1 MAREAREEIKKIYKA
16 TPEIFLDKCIVYSIL
31 NLMIFY
37 KFRPD
42 VRKHIYMY
50 LDKFL
55 QQTNVFTILD

>member
-1 MAREAREEIKKIYKA
+1 MLSNSLVAKEAREEIKKIYKA
-16 TPEIFLDKCIVYSIL
+16 TPEIFGDKLIVYSII

-37 KFRPD
+37 KFRSD

-55 QQTNVFTILD
+55 